1 MKKTKQKGTS
11 VVQFFSKRRLKIAE
25 QIIIVIFFAVLIPMT
40 VSGVIINNINQQSN
54 RAQLRSAAIMIANI
68 VSEEIDVFEH
78 SINNELTQII
88 STLEYM
94 KNPAQEQK
102 YLDSIIDDLPFYKEL
117 TVVKENQLAKYKM
130 YSLQDDY
137 VVFSRPMK
145 NGHYLVAVL
154 DINNLQKN
162 LFKTLT
168 EDKRQIYVI
177 AGKDLVATSN
187 YTQDGYDKSVAQ
199 LPEKLVE
206 NEPIVYG
213 DTKNQPLVYLK
224 KTNPDVTI
232 IVNTSKTVT
241 KHTIDYNRDK
251 IILSILL
258 TVLTVFFVV
267 GLYTS
272 YLYINIRQLFKAII
286 AISKG
291 NYERRIRLLTN
302 IFTPFE
308 IVFLGNEF
316 NRMVNQIHKSYIQLK
331 KKNKELKQMNEFR
344 SNMIDTV
351 SHEFRTPLTSIQG
364 YTSRLLRQDI
374 KIDEETKVKSLKI
387 IKRQSERLKRMI
399 EDLLVIPDIEGARLN
414 VNLVNLP
421 INSVIESA
429 IMLVRNDAHK
439 EIINNVQDCEIEISA
454 DTDRIEQVFVNL
466 IENAIKYSKE
476 ESPITLDYEIRDDRL
491 VISVQNDYEVIPREK
506 LKTLFDKFTRV
517 DDKTTRTTRGTGLG
531 LFIVKGLIEA
541 MNGEIRLYSNE
552 KCGFCVK
559 VFMPIAEDK

>member
-1 MKKTKQKGTS
+1 M
-11 VVQFFSKRRLKIAE
+11 VQFFSKRRLKIAE

-40 VSGVIINNINQQSN
+40 VSGIIISNINQQSN
-54 RAQLRSAAIMIANI
+54 RAQLRSAAVMIANI

-88 STLEYM
+88 ASLEYLN
-94 KNPAQEQK
+94 NPSQEQS
-102 YLDSIIDDLPFYKEL
+102 YLDSIIGNLPFYKEL
-117 TVVKENQLAKYKM
+117 AVVKKSQLDKYKM
-130 YSLQDDY
+130 YSIQDDY
-137 VVFSRPMK
+137 TVFSRPMK
-145 NGHYLVAVL
+145 NGRYLVAVL
-154 DINNLQKN
+154 DIKNLQKN

-168 EDKRQIYVI
+168 EDKRQIYVLV
-177 AGKDLVATSN
+177 GKDLVATSN
-187 YTQDGYDKSVAQ
+187 YSQEGYDKSIAQ
-199 LPEKLVE
+199 LPTKLKE
-206 NEPIVYG
+206 NEPVIYG
-213 DTKNQPLVYLK
+213 NTKNQPLVYLK
-224 KTNPDVTI
+224 KTSPDVTI
-232 IVNTSKTVT
+232 IVNTSEIVT

-258 TVLTVFFVV
+258 TILTVFLVV

-421 INSVIESA
+421 INSVIESS
-429 IMLVRNDAHK
+429 IMLVRNDANK
-439 EIINNVQDCEIEISA
+439 EIINNVQDCEIEILA

-466 IENAIKYSKE
+466 IENAIKYSKD
-476 ESPITLDYEIRDDRL
+476 ESPITLDYEIRDEKL
-491 VISVQNDYEVIPREK
+491 VVSVQNAYEVIPREK

-531 LFIVKGLIEA
+531 LFIVKGLVEA
-541 MNGEIRLYSNE
+541 MGGEIRLYSNKE
-552 KCGFCVK
+552 CGFCVK
-559 VFMPIAEDK
+559 VFMPIAD

>member
-68 VSEEIDVFEH
+68 VSEEIDVFDH

-102 YLDSIIDDLPFYKEL
+102 YLDSIIGDLPFYKEL

-145 NGHYLVAVL
+145 NNHYLVAVL

-187 YTQDGYDKSVAQ
+187 YTQDGYDKSIAQ

-224 KTNPDVTI
+224 KTKPDVTI

-552 KCGFCVK
+552 DCGFCVK